1 MSISEWPIN
10 VPNIEDGIT
19 TFSANDVNPIIQSL
33 TTRTDWLRDKLN
45 NLTGSFGFSYT
56 DEGFDS
62 SCKKG
67 MLIAQDPETKKYYPA
82 EASWSDKVRADGS
95 IVPSWKAN
103 VIGVLLT
110 DVLTSSNQSDGRS
123 FGSIQ
128 VFGCISDLEIV
139 DILAPNRIVD
149 SYYLDSNGVATAGI
163 ENKNLPVWCFSY
175 LASGKIFLA
184 PKSPEYGG
192 HSHNYININGKLWK
206 PAAGA
211 AISLPS
217 DAKMVIDV
225 SDKGNEALNS
235 IVKSNPNHLCLVKNG
250 QEVLKSQW
258 GITSDLDAIFL
269 KFYLTDGDELS
280 LHAITPLTADEP
292 LLRSIQTTRDNNLL
306 KIDSVG
312 GNVFVG
318 LNIENTDRSAYTGYG
333 VTSLDEYGLKLG
345 PVIQGIKAG
354 AGIDV
359 KSYSD
364 KGATVAGVVEIS
376 STQYKNTL
384 IDMNLC
390 NLNGVLVGTDINE
403 VSYIFPSGV
412 MSSLTGTMR
421 IPNFIDNTNQTGE
434 LVFVFQGNGQSI
446 SGMEA
451 SVLIQPTPQPPTA
464 ENDGSTSIATPVVH
478 KVPATSGSDTGKC
491 YCSVISLGG
500 NNQTI
505 YSSGLIICTLIS
517 SGSSK
522 IKLLSA
528 SFRLT

>member
-45 NLTGSFGFSYT
+45 NLTGSFGFSFT

-82 EASWSDKVRADGS
+82 EASWSNIVRADGS

-110 DVLTSSNQSDGRS
+110 DVISSNNADDRS

-128 VFGCISDLEIV
+128 VFGCIADLEIV

-149 SYYLDSNGVATAGI
+149 SYYLDTNGAATAGI
-163 ENKNLPVWCFSY
+163 ENKHLPVWCFSY
-175 LASGKIFLA
+175 LASGKIFLS
-184 PKSPEYGG
+184 PKSPEYGS
-192 HSHNYININGKLWK
+192 HSHNYININSNLWK
-206 PAAGA
+206 PVSTVNAA
-211 AISLPS
+211 LPS

-225 SDKGNEALNS
+225 SDEGNEALNS
-235 IVKSNPNHLCLVKNG
+235 VIKANPNHLCLVKNG

-258 GITSDLDAIFL
+258 GITEDLNILYL
-269 KFYLTDGDELS
+269 KFYLTEGDELS

-292 LLRSIQTTRDNNLL
+292 LVRSIQTTRDNNLL

-312 GNVFVG
+312 GNVFLG
-318 LNIENTDRSAYTGYG
+318 LNIENIEKNTYTGYG
-333 VTSLDEYGLKLG
+333 VTALDEEGLKLG
-345 PVIQGIKAG
+345 PIIQGIKAG

-359 KSYSD
+359 KSYRD
-364 KGATVAGVVEIS
+364 KDPTVKGIVEIS
-376 STQYKNTL
+376 NSQYKNTL

-390 NLNGVLVGTDINE
+390 NLNGVLVGTTINE
-403 VSYIFPSGV
+403 VSYIFPAGV
-412 MSSLTGTMR
+412 MSSLTGTIR
-421 IPNFIDNTNQTGE
+421 IPHFIDNNDQTGE
-434 LVFVFQGNGQSI
+434 LVLVFQGNGQSI
-446 SGMEA
+446 SGLEA
-451 SVLIQPTPQPPTA
+451 SILIQATPLKNSSAPITA
-464 ENDGSTSIATPVVH
+464 PVVH
-478 KVPATSGSDTGKC
+478 KVPQVSGSDTDSC
-491 YCSVISLGG
+491 YCSTISLGG
-500 NNQTI
+500 DKQTL
-505 YSSGLIICTLIS
+505 YSDGLLICTLIS
-517 SGSSK
+517 TGNSE

-528 SFRLT
+528 SLRLT